1 VARVARGAVL
11 FVQFCLRNVQ
21 LQHREYLFVAVSP
34 VLLMEIVLLGLNH
47 RTAPVE
53 LRERVAFTPEKAG
66 RAAAELRD
74 RGVLAETLVLST
86 CNRSELYGVPQESAA
101 ETIPQL
107 ERYFASLHE
116 MDLAVLG
123 GSLYQHRDHGVVRHV
138 FRVAAGLDSM
148 LLGEAEILGQVRDAY
163 KAAYELGAT
172 GPVLNRM
179 FQAALEVGKRVRTET
194 EIGTRPVSVAF
205 AGVKLA
211 EQIFGKLSKHC
222 ALILGAGAV
231 SEQVVEH
238 LRDRGIARLLVTN
251 RSAARA
257 RDLAERWKAEMIEWE
272 KLEDALGEPDMVVS
286 SVGAEQAVISRAM
299 VERAMQVR
307 ENRALFLIDLGV
319 PRNVAAEAGKV
330 YNVYLY
336 NVDDLSEIVEGN
348 KRARAGEI
356 PRVEAIIEEHIL
368 KFQAWQTGV
377 EVTSVL
383 RDLRAKLATGRD
395 EFLREQFARTD
406 GLTAGEQER
415 MKRLV
420 EEALERLVISPF
432 EHVRN
437 ERDLR
442 KRITDLEAVRRLFG
456 LDQEK
461 P

>member
-1 VARVARGAVL
+1 
-11 FVQFCLRNVQ
+11 
-21 LQHREYLFVAVSP
+21 
-34 VLLMEIVLLGLNH
+34 MEIVLLGLNH

-53 LRERVAFTPEKAG
+53 LRERVAFSPEKAG
-66 RAAAELRD
+66 RVASELRE

-86 CNRSELYGVPQESAA
+86 CNRSELYGVPAEGSA

-107 ERYFASLHE
+107 ERYFASIHE
-116 MDLAVLG
+116 MDLTVLSD
-123 GSLYQHRDHGVVRHV
+123 SLYHHRDHGVVRHV

-163 KAAYELGAT
+163 QAAYELGAT

-194 EIGTRPVSVAF
+194 DIGTRPVSVAF

-222 ALILGAGAV
+222 ALILGAGTV

-238 LRDRGIARLLVTN
+238 LRDRGIARLLVAN
-251 RSAARA
+251 RSPERA
-257 RDLAERWKAEMIEWE
+257 RELAGKWKAEVIEWE
-272 KLEDALGEPDMVVS
+272 KVDGALSIPDMVVS
-286 SVGAEQAVISRAM
+286 SVGAEQAVLSRATL
-299 VERAMQVR
+299 ERAMHAR

-319 PRNVAAEAGKV
+319 PRNVTPEAGKL

-336 NVDDLSEIVEGN
+336 NVDDLAEIVEGN

-356 PRVEAIIEEHIL
+356 PHVETIIEEHVL

-383 RDLRAKLATGRD
+383 RDLRAKLGQERE
-395 EFLREQFARTD
+395 EFLRERAAKFSE
-406 GLTAGEQER
+406 LTVGEQER
-415 MKRLV
+415 MAQV
-420 EEALERLVISPF
+420 AEELIERLVISPV
-432 EHVRN
+432 EHVRD

-442 KRITDLEAVRRLFG
+442 QRIADLDAVRRIFK

-461 P
+461 S

>member
-1 VARVARGAVL
+1 
-11 FVQFCLRNVQ
+11 
-21 LQHREYLFVAVSP
+21 
-34 VLLMEIVLLGLNH
+34 MEIVLLGLNH

-53 LRERVAFTPEKAG
+53 LRERVAFSPEKAG
-66 RAAAELRD
+66 RAAAELRE

-116 MDLAVLG
+116 LDLAVLG
-123 GSLYQHRDHGVVRHV
+123 ASLYHHRDHGVVRHV

-163 KAAYELGAT
+163 QAAYDLGAT

-179 FQAALEVGKRVRTET
+179 FQAALEVGKRVRSET
-194 EIGTRPVSVAF
+194 EIGTRPMSVAF

-222 ALILGAGAV
+222 ALILGAGTV

-238 LRDRGIARLLVTN
+238 LRDRGIARLLVAN
-251 RSAARA
+251 RSPERA
-257 RDLAERWKAEMIEWE
+257 RDLAVRWKAEVIEWE
-272 KLEDALGEPDMVVS
+272 KIEGALAVPDMVVS
-286 SVGAEQAVISRAM
+286 SVGAEQAVMSRPM
-299 VERAMQVR
+299 VERAMQAR
-307 ENRALFLIDLGV
+307 ANRALFLIDLGV
-319 PRNVAAEAGKV
+319 PRNVSPEAGKL

-336 NVDDLSEIVEGN
+336 TVDDLAEIVEGN

-356 PRVEAIIEEHIL
+356 PHVEAIIEEHVL

-383 RDLRAKLATGRD
+383 RDLQAKLGQEKD
-395 EFLREQFARTD
+395 VFLRDRLGNTD
-406 GLTAGEQER
+406 ELTPAEQER
-415 MKRLV
+415 MARV
-420 EEALERLVISPF
+420 AEELIERLVISSV
-432 EHVRN
+432 ERVRD

-442 KRITDLEAVRRLFG
+442 KRIADLDALRRVFG

>member
-1 VARVARGAVL
+1 
-11 FVQFCLRNVQ
+11 
-21 LQHREYLFVAVSP
+21 
-34 VLLMEIVLLGLNH
+34 MEIVLLGLNH

-53 LRERVAFTPEKAG
+53 LRERVAFSPEKAG
-66 RAAAELRD
+66 RAASELRE
-74 RGVLAETLVLST
+74 RGLLAETLVLST

-116 MDLAVLG
+116 LDLAVLG
-123 GSLYQHRDHGVVRHV
+123 ASLYHHRDHGVVRHV

-148 LLGEAEILGQVRDAY
+148 LLGEAEILGQVRAAY
-163 KAAYELGAT
+163 QAAYELGAT

-222 ALILGAGAV
+222 ALILGAGTV

-238 LRDRGIARLLVTN
+238 LRDRGIARLLVAN
-251 RSAARA
+251 RSRERA
-257 RDLAERWKAEMIEWE
+257 RELAARWKAEVIEWE
-272 KLEDALGEPDMVVS
+272 KVEDALAVPDMVVS
-286 SVGAEQAVISRAM
+286 SVGAEQAVISRAT
-299 VERAMQVR
+299 VERAMQKR

-319 PRNVAAEAGKV
+319 PRNVAPEAGKL

-336 NVDDLSEIVEGN
+336 NVDDLAEIVEGN

-356 PRVEAIIEEHIL
+356 PRVEAIIEEHVL

-377 EVTSVL
+377 EVASVL
-383 RDLRAKLATGRD
+383 RDLRAKLAQERD
-395 EFLREQFARTD
+395 AFLRERSGKTE
-406 GLTAGEQER
+406 GLTSAEQER
-415 MKRLV
+415 MTRLA
-420 EEALERLVISPF
+420 EELLERLVISPV
-432 EHVRN
+432 EHVRD
-437 ERDLR
+437 ERELRRKIADL
-442 KRITDLEAVRRLFG
+442 DAVRRVFR

>member
-1 VARVARGAVL
+1 
-11 FVQFCLRNVQ
+11 
-21 LQHREYLFVAVSP
+21 
-34 VLLMEIVLLGLNH
+34 MEIVLLGLNH

-53 LRERVAFTPEKAG
+53 LRERVAFSPEKAG
-66 RAAAELRD
+66 RAATELRE

-116 MDLAVLG
+116 LDPAVLG
-123 GSLYQHRDHGVVRHV
+123 ASLYHHRDHGVVRHV

-163 KAAYELGAT
+163 QAAYDMGST

-222 ALILGAGAV
+222 ALILGAGTV

-238 LRDRGIARLLVTN
+238 LRDRGIARLLVAN
-251 RSAARA
+251 RSPERA
-257 RDLAERWKAEMIEWE
+257 RELAARWKAEVIEWE
-272 KLEDALGEPDMVVS
+272 KVEGALAVPDMVVS
-286 SVGAEQAVISRAM
+286 SVGAEQAVMSRAM
-299 VERAMQVR
+299 VERAMQSR
-307 ENRALFLIDLGV
+307 ANRALFLIDLGV
-319 PRNVAAEAGKV
+319 PRNVAPEAGKL

-336 NVDDLSEIVEGN
+336 NVDDLAEIVEGN

-356 PRVEAIIEEHIL
+356 PRVEAIIEQHVL

-383 RDLRAKLATGRD
+383 RDLRAKLAQGRNA
-395 EFLREQFARTD
+395 FLRERLSNME
-406 GLTAGEQER
+406 GLTSAEQER
-415 MKRLV
+415 MAQLA
-420 EEALERLVISPF
+420 EELLERLVISPF
-432 EHVRN
+432 EHVRS

-442 KRITDLEAVRRLFG
+442 KRIADLDAVRRMFG

-461 P
+461 H

>member
-1 VARVARGAVL
+1 
-11 FVQFCLRNVQ
+11 
-21 LQHREYLFVAVSP
+21 
-34 VLLMEIVLLGLNH
+34 MEIVLLGLNH

-66 RAAAELRD
+66 RAAAELRE

-86 CNRSELYGVPQESAA
+86 CNRSELYGVPRESAA

-123 GSLYQHRDHGVVRHV
+123 ASLYHHRDHGVVRHV

-222 ALILGAGAV
+222 ALILGAGTV

-238 LRDRGIARLLVTN
+238 LRDRGIARLLVAN
-251 RSAARA
+251 RSPERAQELAA
-257 RDLAERWKAEMIEWE
+257 RWKAEVIEWE
-272 KLEDALGEPDMVVS
+272 KIGDALAEPDMVVS
-286 SVGAEQAVISRAM
+286 SVGAEQAVMSRAM
-299 VERAMQVR
+299 AERAMQAR
-307 ENRALFLIDLGV
+307 DNRAVFLIDLGV
-319 PRNVAAEAGKV
+319 PRNIASEVGKL

-336 NVDDLSEIVEGN
+336 NIDDLAEIVEGN

-356 PRVEAIIEEHIL
+356 PRVEAIIEEHLL
-368 KFQAWQTGV
+368 KFQSWQTGV
-377 EVTSVL
+377 EVTTVL
-383 RDLRAKLATGRD
+383 RDLRAKLAFSRK
-395 EFLREQFARTD
+395 EFLRERLAKQ
-406 GLTAGEQER
+406 GELTPGEMEQ
-415 MKRLV
+415 MAQLA
-420 EEALERLVISPF
+420 EELLERLVISPF
-432 EHVRN
+432 EHIKD

-442 KRITDLEAVRRLFG
+442 KRIADLEAVRRLFG
-456 LDQEK
+456 LDQEN

>member
-1 VARVARGAVL
+1 
-11 FVQFCLRNVQ
+11 
-21 LQHREYLFVAVSP
+21 
-34 VLLMEIVLLGLNH
+34 MEIVLLGLNH

-53 LRERVAFTPEKAG
+53 LRERAAFSPEKAG
-66 RAAAELRD
+66 RAAAELRE

-86 CNRSELYGVPQESAA
+86 CNRSEVYGVPQESAA

-116 MDLAVLG
+116 LDLAVLG
-123 GSLYQHRDHGVVRHV
+123 ASLYYHRDHGVVRHV

-163 KAAYELGAT
+163 QAAYALGAT

-222 ALILGAGAV
+222 ALILGAGTV

-238 LRDRGIARLLVTN
+238 LRDRGIARLLVAN
-251 RSAARA
+251 RSQDRA
-257 RDLAERWKAEMIEWE
+257 RELSDRWKAELVEWE
-272 KLEDALGEPDMVVS
+272 EIESALAAPDMVVS
-286 SVGAEQAVISRAM
+286 SVGAEQPVMSREM
-299 VERAMQVR
+299 VERAMEAR
-307 ENRALFLIDLGV
+307 GNRALFLIDLGV
-319 PRNVAAEAGKV
+319 PRNVAAEVGKL

-336 NVDDLSEIVEGN
+336 NVDNLTEIVEGN
-348 KRARAGEI
+348 KRTRAGEI
-356 PRVEAIIEEHIL
+356 PRVEAIIEEHVL

-377 EVTSVL
+377 EVTAVL
-383 RDLRAKLATGRD
+383 RDLRAKLAQGR
-395 EFLREQFARTD
+395 ETFLRERFGGTE
-406 GLTAGEQER
+406 GLTQGEKER
-415 MKRLV
+415 MAELAK
-420 EEALERLVISPF
+420 EMLERLVIAPF

-442 KRITDLEAVRRLFG
+442 KRIADLDAVRRMFG

-461 P
+461 Q